1 MAQGLIYNGPAEKED
16 PEWVLCLKLDQ
27 YTTPRVMQASMC
39 SLITNECTG
48 NWLFIDTSLFD
59 GKITFSLHTPK
70 ICVLLTII
78 GQKPLFP
85 LQSGPL
91 TSETFCSS
99 L

>member
-70 ICVLLTII
+70 ICVLLTLCYLSIYI
-78 GQKPLFP
+78 LLHRF
-85 LQSGPL
+85 
-91 TSETFCSS
+91 
-99 L
+99 